1 MLYGLWRVDN
11 AAIPDYTTNTY
22 AGMKEVELAGH
33 KVRLYDSIDELP
45 IVRFHKYNRFLLVDA
60 GIGSDIS
67 DYDAHVERVIA
78 YVSKGDIDNFK
89 KEFENLR
96 QNLFLIMAECSPKFL
111 SFACLVESIDGQPQ
125 TDLSQEGLQKV
136 LDTLGAA
143 SRREVTE
150 DLSSV
155 KKKIDDE
162 LALYFPALFDDVKTR
177 EYYDAVKNLTVKML
191 AQIYDGATEQSK
203 TVIDGIRE
211 QLLLFSKPKRFT
223 GRDGL
228 EVTHDKEFATMC
240 LLITKETGAEAKQ
253 MNVLEYYNAYDYIR
267 QKARKTQNKA
277 I

>member
-1 MLYGLWRVDN
+1 
-11 AAIPDYTTNTY
+11 
-22 AGMKEVELAGH
+22 
-33 KVRLYDSIDELP
+33 
-45 IVRFHKYNRFLLVDA
+45 
-60 GIGSDIS
+60 
-67 DYDAHVERVIA
+67 
-78 YVSKGDIDNFK
+78 
-89 KEFENLR
+89 
-96 QNLFLIMAECSPKFL
+96 
-111 SFACLVESIDGQPQ
+111 
-125 TDLSQEGLQKV
+125 
-136 LDTLGAA
+136 
-143 SRREVTE
+143 
-150 DLSSV
+150 
-155 KKKIDDE
+155 
-162 LALYFPALFDDVKTR
+162 VKTR

-191 AQIYDGATEQSK
+191 AQIYDGETEQTK